1 MEKNTILPVSLTHC
15 LIRTQYVYSK
25 NNNVFVK
32 IDTIKNEGSTEWSP
46 INFQWTALMESNKNL
61 K

>member
-1 MEKNTILPVSLTHC
+1 MEKNTIPPGSSAHC
-15 LIRTQYVYSK
+15 LIHTQYVYSK

-32 IDTIKNEGSTEWSP
+32 NDIIENEGNTEWSP
-46 INFQWTALMESNKNL
+46 INFQWIPLLGSNKNL